1 MRVGDLGRTYRD
13 GEVVIRQ
20 GERADCMYI
29 VQEGQVEVV
38 AEAANGDVRLGVLEA
53 GNVFGEMALFSRAP
67 RSATVRALGETRV
80 LRVDKE
86 GFLKRMHEDPSLA
99 FRILQKMA
107 DRIRTLDAEIV
118 RLMGAQEGRS

>member
-38 AEAANGDVRLGVLEA
+38 AEAANGDIRLGVLEP

-107 DRIRTLDAEIV
+107 DRIRVLDAEIV
-118 RLMGAQEGRS
+118 RLMGAQAERS

>member
-38 AEAANGDVRLGVLEA
+38 AEAANGDVRLGVLEP